1 MIQQSAKSIT
11 VYYQRLRAHWLAP
24 SVSCCVLLDLIGES
38 GSVSRTWLAVDVGF
52 LSSTKSQLIHV
63 FICSRKVHH
72 LLFKA
77 RVTIWYTFRWPE
89 IDGKF
94 SCVYICG
101 HENFSDHLKHLFKVS
116 HNVRGGFIIF
126 HVQRNLGSCQECMK
140 TIWRHEFVATEKQS
154 PESIA
159 QLNCF
164 ASLSQLK
171 VTFSATTSSCFR
183 EKALKNLLHTM
194 CSKYSDMFIE
204 KLIPDQ
210 LNSCENSA
218 TVWYNP
224 DEAHLLLPFF
234 PLSM

>member
-154 PESIA
+154 PESVA
-159 QLNCF
+159 QLNC
-164 ASLSQLK
+164 
-171 VTFSATTSSCFR
+171 
-183 EKALKNLLHTM
+183 LLH
-194 CSKYSDMFIE
+194 SHSLKSRFQLQQAAVSE
-204 KLIPDQ
+204 KK
-210 LNSCENSA
+210 
-218 TVWYNP
+218 
-224 DEAHLLLPFF
+224 LLKTYCTLCVANIQIC
-234 PLSM
+234 L